1 MSNIE
6 YLTLKQLTGLD
17 DTKLTALPTSFS
29 YLCLGAQNRTHLG
42 HPDAIKALLELQA
55 LAEKDKQPFQVISSY
70 RSYEHQQSIWNRKYQ
85 GQLPVLD
92 ANENKV
98 EIDKLEPLEKIQ
110 AIMLYSA
117 LPGASRHHWGT
128 DFDIFPSAAIEK
140 GHQVQLVASE
150 FNAQGVAAEFEL
162 WLKDIL
168 PLTNFFRPYD
178 KFQNGIASEPWHI
191 SYYPL
196 ANAALKQLTQEKLL
210 AMLFDDVAGKDTI
223 GSNIDSLYQRYIANI
238 CRP

>member
-6 YLTLKQLTGLD
+6 CLTYKQLTGLD
-17 DTKLTALPTSFS
+17 DSKLIPLPTSFS
-29 YLCLGAQNRTHLG
+29 CLCLGAQNKIHLG
-42 HPDAIKALLELQA
+42 HPEAIKALLELQA

-85 GQLPVLD
+85 GKLAVLD
-92 ANENKV
+92 ANENTV
-98 EIDKLEPLEKIQ
+98 AIDKLNSLEKIH

-128 DFDIFPSAAIEK
+128 DFDIFPSAAIEN
-140 GHQVQLVASE
+140 GHLVQLVASE
-150 FNAQGVAAEFEL
+150 FNAQGVAAEFEQ
-162 WLKDIL
+162 WLKNIL
-168 PLTNFFRPYD
+168 PSTAFFRPYD

-196 ANAALKQLTQEKLL
+196 ANDALKQLTQEKLL
-210 AMLFDDVAGKDTI
+210 AMLLDDIAGKETI
-223 GSNIDSLYQRYIANI
+223 CSNIDSLYQRYIANI
-238 CRP
+238 CMP